1 LNNARALASGR
12 SVIAGDWH
20 PGQTLLDDFHVE
32 GLLGEGGM
40 GKVHL
45 VRSRS
50 SRLAFAVKRAKAL
63 DDLAR
68 RNFLA
73 ELQTWIDLPDH
84 PNLVACRFFRTLG
97 EEILIF
103 AEYVDGGSLREWI
116 SSQKLYE
123 GGPKAALERMLDV
136 AIQFAWGLHCLHEL
150 GLVHQ
155 DVKPGNVLMAGEHRA
170 AVQGVEA
177 KVTDYGLARAKAAGG
192 ERYVPGLGRS
202 ILVSSGGHTPAY
214 CSPEQARG
222 LAVTRKTDIWSWGVS
237 VLEMFTG
244 EVTWA
249 SGQVAAEALEQYL
262 RERENDR
269 LIPAMPAGVLEV
281 LKGCFLGE
289 PARRWE
295 SLAEVVDRLK
305 AVCLKTAG
313 VDYGRVLDAIERTT
327 APPTGIKERRTRLG
341 TSWADPREWLERA
354 LRAEGRDPA
363 EAEAIASTHRGSRR
377 GELVADLAIYDEVRQ
392 AYERLVNGGHKEL
405 EADLAVLCMDKALV
419 HWTADDMP
427 GALGEYDRA
436 IEIQERLV
444 RQEGRRELANG
455 LAKIYENKALAVSGL
470 GDHRAAVGLYDR
482 AIEIWERLVH
492 REGRQEL
499 ADPLASVF
507 LNKSTA
513 VWALGDYR
521 AAVGLCDRA
530 IEIRERLVHKEGR
543 RELANPLAIAYM
555 NKAIA
560 VNVLGDKQTAV
571 GLYDRAIEILERLVH
586 QEGRRE
592 LANDLANDYLNKG
605 TAVWALGDH
614 WAAVGLYDRA
624 IEILERLVHQEGRRE
639 LASPLAIAYMN
650 NAIAVGDLGDHR
662 AAVGLYDRAIEIW
675 ERLIYQEGRRELAS
689 ELANAFLNKGTEV
702 GDLVDYRAAVGLCDR
717 AIEIYERLIHQEGR
731 RELAGNLACVKA
743 NRAGTLINL
752 GEVAMGVKE
761 GRETAEVLR
770 AEVARTGR
778 ADLQQQLIW
787 LTGKLD
793 AVE

>member
-1 LNNARALASGR
+1 MCKELNDDRALASGQP
-12 SVIAGDWH
+12 VIAGDWH
-20 PGQTLLDDFHVE
+20 PGQTLLDDFRVE

-50 SRLAFAVKRAKAL
+50 SRLAFAVKRAKAF

-155 DVKPGNVLMAGEHRA
+155 DVKPGNVLLAGEHRA
-170 AVQGVEA
+170 AVQGVKA

-192 ERYVPGLGRS
+192 ERYVSEQGRS
-202 ILVSSGGHTPAY
+202 ILVSSGGFTPAY

-305 AVCLKTAG
+305 AVCRKTVG
-313 VDYGRVLDAIERTT
+313 VDYGRVLDAIERAA
-327 APPTGIKERRTRLG
+327 APPAGIKERRTHLG
-341 TSWADPREWLERA
+341 ASWTDPREWLERA
-354 LRAEGRDPA
+354 LRAEGKNPA
-363 EAEAIASTHRGSRR
+363 KAEAIVSKHGGSRR
-377 GELVADLAIYDEVRQ
+377 GELVADLAIYDQARR
-392 AYERLVNGGHKEL
+392 AYERLVNAGHKEL
-405 EADLAVLCMDKALV
+405 EADLAVLCMHKALV
-419 HWTADDMP
+419 HSIADDMP

-436 IEIQERLV
+436 VEIR
-444 RQEGRRELANG
+444 
-455 LAKIYENKALAVSGL
+455 
-470 GDHRAAVGLYDR
+470 
-482 AIEIWERLVH
+482 ERLVH
-492 REGRQEL
+492 QEGRGEL
-499 ADPLASVF
+499 AKDLADAY

-513 VWALGDYR
+513 VWALGDNRAAVGLNDRAIEILERLIHQEGRQEFANALAGVYMNKAIPVSALGDHR

-530 IEIRERLVHKEGR
+530 IEI
-543 RELANPLAIAYM
+543 
-555 NKAIA
+555 
-560 VNVLGDKQTAV
+560 
-571 GLYDRAIEILERLVH
+571 LERLVN

-592 LANDLANDYLNKG
+592 LANDLADAYMSKAS
-605 TAVWALGDH
+605 AVYALGDDR
-614 WAAVGLYDRA
+614 AGVGLC
-624 IEILERLVHQEGRRE
+624 
-639 LASPLAIAYMN
+639 
-650 NAIAVGDLGDHR
+650 
-662 AAVGLYDRAIEIW
+662 DRAIEIW
-675 ERLIYQEGRRELAS
+675 ERLVHQEGRG
-689 ELANAFLNKGTEV
+689 ELANDLATAYMDKAAVVSAL
-702 GDLVDYRAAVGLCDR
+702 GDRRAAVGFFDR
-717 AIEIYERLIHQEGR
+717 AIEIRERLVDQEGR
-731 RELAGNLACVKA
+731 RELAGDLAWAKA
-743 NRAGTLINL
+743 YWAGTLIDL
-752 GEVAMGVKE
+752 GEVANVVKE
-761 GRETAEVLR
+761 GHEAAEVLR

-778 ADLQQQLIW
+778 ADLQQALNW
-787 LTGKLD
+787 LTGKLN
-793 AVE
+793 AVK

>member
-1 LNNARALASGR
+1 MCKELNDDRALASGQP
-12 SVIAGDWH
+12 VIAGDWH
-20 PGQTLLDDFHVE
+20 PGQTLLDDFRVE

-50 SRLAFAVKRAKAL
+50 SRLAFAVKRAKAF

-155 DVKPGNVLMAGEHRA
+155 DVKPGNVLLAGEHRA
-170 AVQGVEA
+170 AVQGVKA

-192 ERYVPGLGRS
+192 ERYVSEQGRS
-202 ILVSSGGHTPAY
+202 ILVSSGGFTPAY

-305 AVCLKTAG
+305 AVCRKTVG
-313 VDYGRVLDAIERTT
+313 VDYGRVLDAIERAA
-327 APPTGIKERRTRLG
+327 APPAGIKERRTHLG
-341 TSWADPREWLERA
+341 ASWTDPREWLERA
-354 LRAEGRDPA
+354 LRAEGKNPA
-363 EAEAIASTHRGSRR
+363 KAEAIVSKHGGSRR
-377 GELVADLAIYDEVRQ
+377 GELVADLAIYDQARR
-392 AYERLVNGGHKEL
+392 AYERLVNAGHKEL
-405 EADLAVLCMDKALV
+405 EADLAVLCMHKALV
-419 HWTADDMP
+419 HSIADDMP

-436 IEIQERLV
+436 VEIRERLV
-444 RQEGRRELANG
+444 HQEGRGELANS
-455 LAKIYENKALAVSGL
+455 LAEVYMNKAIAVSAL
-470 GDHRAAVGLYDR
+470 GDKRAAVGLCDQ
-482 AIEIWERLVH
+482 AIEIRERLVH
-492 REGRQEL
+492 QEGRGEL
-499 ADPLASVF
+499 AKDLADAY

-513 VWALGDYR
+513 VWALGDNRAAVGLNDRAIEILERLIHQEGRQEFANALAGVYMNKAIPVSALGDHR

-530 IEIRERLVHKEGR
+530 IEI
-543 RELANPLAIAYM
+543 
-555 NKAIA
+555 
-560 VNVLGDKQTAV
+560 
-571 GLYDRAIEILERLVH
+571 LERLVN

-592 LANDLANDYLNKG
+592 LANDLADAYMSKAS
-605 TAVWALGDH
+605 AVYALGDDR
-614 WAAVGLYDRA
+614 AGVGLC
-624 IEILERLVHQEGRRE
+624 
-639 LASPLAIAYMN
+639 
-650 NAIAVGDLGDHR
+650 
-662 AAVGLYDRAIEIW
+662 DRAIEIW
-675 ERLIYQEGRRELAS
+675 ERLVHQEGRG
-689 ELANAFLNKGTEV
+689 ELANDLATAYMDKAAVVSAL
-702 GDLVDYRAAVGLCDR
+702 GDRRAAVGFFDR
-717 AIEIYERLIHQEGR
+717 AIEIRERLVDQEGR
-731 RELAGNLACVKA
+731 RELAGDLAWAKA
-743 NRAGTLINL
+743 YWAGTLIDL
-752 GEVAMGVKE
+752 GEVANVVKE
-761 GRETAEVLR
+761 GHEAAEVLR

-778 ADLQQQLIW
+778 ADLQQALNW
-787 LTGKLD
+787 LTGKLN
-793 AVE
+793 AVK